1 MESTEATAN
10 GGAKRP
16 REPSRTMGV
25 RFTDAERE
33 EIAAVA
39 TALDVSAGAL
49 IRAGALQAARAGPAL
64 LAQEAVA
71 VHRAATE
78 LAGVGRALTQIGR
91 RLGEYPADAASDM
104 ALTLEALRE
113 RVIQLDAA
121 HRALVAAHVRRGQAA
136 RRTVSNAVEVFAP

>member
-1 MESTEATAN
+1 
-10 GGAKRP
+10 
-16 REPSRTMGV
+16 MGV

-39 TALDVSAGAL
+39 AALDVSAGAL

-78 LAGVGRALTQIGR
+78 LAAVGRALTQIGR
-91 RLGEYPADAASDM
+91 RLDEDSARMASD
-104 ALTLEALRE
+104 LTVTLEALRT

-121 HRALVAAHVRRGQAA
+121 HRALLSAHARRGQAA
-136 RRTVSNAVEVFAP
+136 RRVLIDATEVFAP